1 MKSRIIMFAMAAVA
15 LLAVGCQKEN
25 GDGLRL
31 IAEGYNSG
39 TKVAVDGNTSTWVDG
54 DMVLINGKEASVS
67 VSGSNATVNLGEG
80 NGVDAPFYGVYP
92 AGIYT
97 SNSGA
102 SYTLTLPA
110 SYTYSASAGV
120 QHLAS
125 PMVGYTENST
135 SMTFKHLT
143 AAVTVQVVN
152 YHYDYSIVVDSI
164 EVVSNSYKLNGEMT
178 VSIVSDIT
186 VDPVATD
193 DASLKSVKMLM
204 GSGLTVAVGDSTAV
218 QVPVL
223 PVGDG
228 NKFTVTVWVH
238 RADQASI
245 AVQLTRE
252 QTTGGS
258 LLRAN
263 LGYARYTIGGP
274 FSVSATKK
282 VVFSKGNLQYQAST
296 NTFSFASS
304 QYSFIGST
312 EGNTSDTT
320 SRKTQSYLI
329 DLYGWATSGYNGLY
343 AYYRY
348 PMLETS
354 TPANNSRFGDGTSSN
369 LNSNY
374 DWGRFDVVNG
384 YPVNTWRTLLKA
396 ELEYLIGTRSQLI
409 SGLPSGTNSSIAR
422 YTKATVASK
431 CGVLFFPDYYIHPSG
446 LSIEGSPSYNTVG
459 SGFSTFVV
467 TEEDWSKM
475 ELAGVVFLPAAGYGN
490 TWGSGTTVSQPNGGG
505 HYWTATASSTTQ
517 AHYLNIAETAL
528 GFTTANKGFAK
539 AVRLVRDVE

>member
-1 MKSRIIMFAMAAVA
+1 MFAMAAVA

-152 YHYDYSIVVDSI
+152 YHYDYAIVVDSI

-178 VSIVSDIT
+178 VSIASDIT

-296 NTFSFASS
+296 NTWRFAEHQYDYIGNASGNITDDPDRATQADWIDLFGWGTGDRPTTISS
-304 QYSFIGST
+304 NTDDYEASAYVDWGESASAYIGSGWHAPSNPDNT
-312 EGNTSDTT
+312 YLYNTRSTNCYGLKGTDAGSARFVKAKVNDINGLVVFPDVFIVPDGASVESSTTYNGKYATYSQLVITSD
-320 SRKTQSYLI
+320 KWQK
-329 DLYGWATSGYNGLY
+329 W
-343 AYYRY
+343 
-348 PMLETS
+348 E
-354 TPANNSRFGDGTSSN
+354 F
-369 LNSNY
+369 
-374 DWGRFDVVNG
+374 
-384 YPVNTWRTLLKA
+384 
-396 ELEYLIGTRSQLI
+396 
-409 SGLPSGTNSSIAR
+409 
-422 YTKATVASK
+422 
-431 CGVLFFPDYYIHPSG
+431 
-446 LSIEGSPSYNTVG
+446 
-459 SGFSTFVV
+459 
-467 TEEDWSKM
+467 
-475 ELAGVVFLPAAGYGN
+475 AGAIFLPAAGVRNGKDLLNYGDY
-490 TWGSGTTVSQPNGGG
+490 G
-505 HYWTATASSTTQ
+505 YYYSSTNSSSTL
-517 AHYLNIAETAL
+517 AYRLYFYGT
-528 GFTTANKGFAK
+528 GFNPNAASTYPAQDKSFGHS
-539 AVRLVRDVE
+539 VRLVRDVE